1 MATDN
6 PTSEDIQDLAEA
18 INNLT
23 NARCDFTGWSLT
35 ESLAMIAQSLNVIAE
50 QVQKESE
57 S

>member
-1 MATDN
+1 MATHK

-23 NARCDFTGWSLT
+23 NARCDFTGWTLT
-35 ESLAMIAQSLNVIAE
+35 ESLASIAHSLHAIAE
-50 QVQKESE
+50 QVHKESE